1 MVVLPVHDIA
11 ECEETSRGDKTESV
25 WVQITLRKDG
35 CSSAAVIQGCIRIL
49 MKASYVFRKVCST
62 RDFHYYRF
70 EFLTWRKIATSIGWA
85 QVFLNTLADI
95 FLH

>member
-1 MVVLPVHDIA
+1 MF
-11 ECEETSRGDKTESV
+11 
-25 WVQITLRKDG
+25 
-35 CSSAAVIQGCIRIL
+35 
-49 MKASYVFRKVCST
+49 FRKVCST

-85 QVFLNTLADI
+85 RVFLNTLADI